1 MLKYIVTSPNSALVH
16 LMMVLSQCSREE
28 TCCAFSGVIRLWLD
42 YTRMQIQLQKDA
54 DSRRWDF
61 SHHALPFAA
70 IGEPTPALSSQS
82 LYHREKD
89 NLGQH
94 TVGTDK
100 ALHNILEFVTRAGEQ
115 HTALRLGM
123 IDAGS
128 LALVLSAFANVNF
141 GLSSLIC
148 TPEME
153 GKTNNSKSERWPDI
167 DSGVTRLSSTAI
179 NAEASTLS
187 VAIYSPKF
195 VERWGAERFATRLSL
210 CSSLVDSL
218 LRQEGVVDDEYE
230 VTRALFRKIVDSN
243 P

>member
-1 MLKYIVTSPNSALVH
+1 
-16 LMMVLSQCSREE
+16 MMVLSQCSREE

-54 DSRRWDF
+54 NSYF

-70 IGEPTPALSSQS
+70 IGEPTPTLSGQS
-82 LYHREKD
+82 LYCREKD

-94 TVGTDK
+94 TMGTDK

-141 GLSSLIC
+141 RLSSLIC
-148 TPEME
+148 PPEME
-153 GKTNNSKSERWPDI
+153 GKANNSKPGQWPDI
-167 DSGVTRLSSTAI
+167 DSGVAQLSSTAI

-210 CSSLVDSL
+210 CSSLVDTL
-218 LRQEGVVDDEYE
+218 LRQEGVDDEYE